1 MAEFQLP
8 PGFAAFFREAAITA
22 GRAGYRVLSAA
33 VAEGLKVASE
43 VTSEADA
50 RVKHGARKAREMAD
64 TGKPYNRDDEE
75 ENDDAQR

>member
-1 MAEFQLP
+1 MADFQLP

-50 RVKHGARKAREMAD
+50 RVKRGRRAAERMRD
-64 TGKPYNRDDEE
+64 TGGPYQPDEG
-75 ENDDAQR
+75 NDDDTR